1 MERAEQLKANLN
13 EVTERISA
21 AAKNAGRQPE
31 DIQLIAVTKYV
42 DAETTRDLIGAGCK
56 AIGESRPQ
64 VFKDKQ
70 EKLSD
75 LDVEWHLIGHLQRNK
90 IKFVL
95 PHASLIHSVDSLRL
109 IDAIEAEAEK
119 TSRTAKVLLEVNIS
133 GESAKHGFEQTELAD
148 ALNKIEQSKWIY
160 ANGLMGM
167 SRLGGS
173 DDDAKREFSLLR
185 ETRDS
190 FAERFDSDRIQL
202 RELSMGMTGD
212 FEMAIA
218 EGATMV
224 RIGSALFRGVM

>member
-1 MERAEQLKANLN
+1 MERAEQLKSNLEEIN
-13 EVTERISA
+13 ERISMA
-21 AAKNAGRQPE
+21 ASNASRSPDE
-31 DIQLIAVTKYV
+31 IRLVAVTKYV
-42 DAETTRDLIGAGCK
+42 DAEAIRDLIDAGCT

-64 VFKDKQ
+64 VFKEKY

-95 PHASLIHSVDSLRL
+95 PNATLIHSVDSLRL

-119 TSRTAKVLLEVNIS
+119 TSRTVHVLLEVNIS
-133 GESAKHGFEQTELAD
+133 GESAKHGFVESELSE
-148 ALNKIEQSKWIY
+148 ALRKIEQSKWIY

-173 DDDAKREFSLLR
+173 DDDAKREFELLR

-190 FAERFDSDRIQL
+190 FASRFESERIQL

-212 FEMAIA
+212 FEIAIA
-218 EGATMV
+218 EGATLV
-224 RIGSALFRGVM
+224 RIGSALFRGVL